1 MTRQKSWVIGSAKD
15 CDVVVDNG
23 HVSEHHCRLT
33 RSFTGLRL
41 EDLGSTNGTFVNG
54 VRINAPIA
62 VTQDDQVTLGRF
74 VPMPWPGTHATNAA
88 SAMLPMRLREDRGT
102 TDAATTTHPPSV
114 ISSLTANDTHITVD
128 LRGNSMILGRDPAC
142 DHVLDYSMVSWRH
155 ARIGRDGTSLF
166 VEDLRSANG
175 TFVNGERIHA
185 RTVVKPGDVIG
196 LGSYRFQLGSNG
208 RLEQRDDRGNL
219 SVEARGIAVTVGG
232 QRLLS
237 DVSLTI
243 RPSEF
248 VGLMGPSGAGKST
261 LMNVLNGYSPPF
273 AGSVLINGR
282 SLYQHFDEFRGLLGY
297 VPQDDIIHSELT
309 VREALFFSARLRLP
323 ADHNDHEI
331 HNRIDCVLKQLGLV
345 GIDNVLIGSPTRK
358 GISGGQRKRV
368 NLAMELLTD
377 PSVLFLDEP
386 TSGLSS
392 EDTLIVMQVL
402 RHLANVGKTILL
414 TIHQPSLDAFRL
426 LDNVV
431 VVSKDAGSDS
441 VGQLIYYGPA
451 WPDSIEF
458 FNPHNSSGGT
468 TTPVTP
474 DALLRG
480 LATRSTETWKSRYQ
494 KSSQHRIFVRER
506 AGQATS
512 DAAAEQRRNRS
523 DSACTQWSTLVRRT
537 WAIRRR
543 DVANTAILLAQAPV
557 IAVLIVMV
565 FGSKSA
571 AEMTA
576 ENWSSSAQAAS
587 ISVFLMSLSAI
598 WFGCS
603 NAVREIVGEWPIY
616 RRERMVNLRV
626 RTYVAAKFT
635 VLGGLCLFQCAALL
649 GIVHWG
655 NGLHGSW
662 TVMFGL
668 LTLSSLLGLAIG
680 LAVSA
685 TAKTSEV
692 AIGILPLILLP
703 MVILGGV
710 MQAPHE
716 MNAPMRW
723 CSNVMPSRWSFE
735 GLLLT
740 ESAARP
746 KKTAIELPGSPLVN
760 QSVDG
765 ASETGSTPIHAPSQ
779 VDIAEAYFPKKTGR
793 TGAISCVGALGA
805 MLVMFVLTIQTA
817 LRSRD
822 VH

>member
-1 MTRQKSWVIGSAKD
+1 
-15 CDVVVDNG
+15 
-23 HVSEHHCRLT
+23 
-33 RSFTGLRL
+33 
-41 EDLGSTNGTFVNG
+41 
-54 VRINAPIA
+54 
-62 VTQDDQVTLGRF
+62 
-74 VPMPWPGTHATNAA
+74 
-88 SAMLPMRLREDRGT
+88 
-102 TDAATTTHPPSV
+102 
-114 ISSLTANDTHITVD
+114 
-128 LRGNSMILGRDPAC
+128 
-142 DHVLDYSMVSWRH
+142 
-155 ARIGRDGTSLF
+155 
-166 VEDLRSANG
+166 
-175 TFVNGERIHA
+175 
-185 RTVVKPGDVIG
+185 
-196 LGSYRFQLGSNG
+196 
-208 RLEQRDDRGNL
+208 
-219 SVEARGIAVTVGG
+219 
-232 QRLLS
+232 
-237 DVSLTI
+237 
-243 RPSEF
+243 
-248 VGLMGPSGAGKST
+248 MGPSGAGKST

-282 SLYQHFDEFRGLLGY
+282 SLYQHFDEFRGLIGY

-331 HNRIDCVLKQLGLV
+331 HKRIDSVLKQLGLV

-402 RHLANVGKTILL
+402 RQLANVGKTILL
-414 TIHQPSLDAFRL
+414 TIHQPSLEAFRL

-431 VVSKDAGSDS
+431 VMSKDAGGDS
-441 VGQLIYYGPA
+441 VGQLAYYGPA

-458 FNPHNSSGGT
+458 FNPHSSSSGT

-506 AGQATS
+506 AGKTAT
-512 DAAAEQRRNRS
+512 DAAAEQRRHRS
-523 DSACTQWSTLVRRT
+523 DSARTQWSTLVRRT
-537 WAIRRR
+537 WAIKRR

-576 ENWSSSAQAAS
+576 ENWSSSAHATS

-616 RRERMVNLRV
+616 MRERMVNLRV
-626 RTYVAAKFT
+626 PIYMAAKFT

-685 TAKTSEV
+685 LAKTSEV
-692 AIGILPLILLP
+692 AIGLLPLILLP

-710 MQAPHE
+710 MQPPHE

-735 GLLLT
+735 GLLLV
-740 ESAARP
+740 ESVARP
-746 KKTAIELPGSPLVN
+746 KSTAIELPGFPLVN
-760 QSVDG
+760 QPAGGVSEP
-765 ASETGSTPIHAPSQ
+765 ASKPIPAPSQ
-779 VDIAEAYFPKKTGR
+779 VDIAEAYFPKKTDRAGV
-793 TGAISCVGALGA
+793 ISCVGALGA
-805 MLVMFVLTIQTA
+805 MLVMFLLAIQTA